1 MTYPAETL
9 FDEVGYIAYHF
20 GWARSEI
27 LDLEHPERR
36 EYVERIARLTAQAR
50 HG

>member
-27 LDLEHPERR
+27 LDLEHLERR
-36 EYVERIARLTAQAR
+36 AYVARIARFNAQGTHR
-50 HG
+50 